1 MREPKK
7 FYEKSISERL
17 EDISAQAGLT
27 PAETAAISGEVGLT
41 PAQAD
46 QMVEN
51 AIGTFALP
59 LGVAQK
65 FLINGR
71 EVLIPMAIEE
81 PSVIAGASFMAKLA
95 QTGGGFLAE
104 ADATLMIGQMQIL
117 DCPDRAESAR
127 SSSGAPRGDPGG
139 SFCCGPGPG
148 RGLAAGHGIS
158 KYARSRNPQ

>member
-27 PAETAAISGEVGLT
+27 RAETAAISGEVGLT

-51 AIGTFALP
+51 AIGVFALP
-59 LGVAQK
+59 LGVARN

-71 EVLIPMAIEE
+71 EVLIPMAVEE

-95 QTGGGFLAE
+95 QAGGGFRAE
-104 ADATLMIGQMQIL
+104 ADAPLMIGQMQIL
-117 DCPDRAESAR
+117 DCPDKEESAR
-127 SSSGAPRGDPGG
+127 SAPGAPGGDPG
-139 SFCCGPGPG
+139 
-148 RGLAAGHGIS
+148 
-158 KYARSRNPQ
+158 